1 MAPPDRA
8 RRAPGAAWLGLELAL
23 GLALLGAAAVA
34 GFAFVH
40 RPWPNRLDVAGFAAF
55 PADPT
60 SRRWH
65 DIADIGTLPVLVAGI
80 ALSIVLSVWR
90 DRARALA
97 CLVGP
102 IAAVLVTERIAKPL
116 VGRHLTPFGGFSY
129 PSGTVTAAAALVA
142 VATIASPRLLRP
154 LVAVAGLGVV
164 TAVSAAVIAMR
175 WHFPTDA
182 LGGACIGVGSVLF
195 LDALFHLPSR
205 LRQPGRVTARSCPNQ
220 GSRRHSA
227 ERQPGTLA
235 QTHEL
240 RSLRLEAQ
248 AGTPGRA
255 DASPAQDAALASPAA
270 PSSVPSPRRPYSASY

>member
-1 MAPPDRA
+1 MSSVSRA
-8 RRAPGAAWLGLELAL
+8 RSAPWLGLELAL

-55 PADPT
+55 PAAPT

-80 ALSIVLSVWR
+80 ALSIVLSIWR

-116 VGRHLTPFGGFSY
+116 VGRHVTPFGGFSY
-129 PSGTVTAAAALVA
+129 PSGTVTATAALIT
-142 VATIASPRLLRP
+142 VATLASPRVLRP
-154 LVAVAGLGVV
+154 LVGVAGLGVIA
-164 TAVSAAVIAMR
+164 AVSAAVIAMR

-195 LDALFHLPSR
+195 LDALFHLPARLEQPKRSAAGGHARHASR
-205 LRQPGRVTARSCPNQ
+205 RRSARRQPTGAFSRSHGLPHGPREQ
-220 GSRRHSA
+220 AATPRR
-227 ERQPGTLA
+227 
-235 QTHEL
+235 
-240 RSLRLEAQ
+240 
-248 AGTPGRA
+248 AGA
-255 DASPAQDAALASPAA
+255 FPAQFRALASPPA
-270 PSSVPSPRRPYSASY
+270 PSNVASSTGPCSASY